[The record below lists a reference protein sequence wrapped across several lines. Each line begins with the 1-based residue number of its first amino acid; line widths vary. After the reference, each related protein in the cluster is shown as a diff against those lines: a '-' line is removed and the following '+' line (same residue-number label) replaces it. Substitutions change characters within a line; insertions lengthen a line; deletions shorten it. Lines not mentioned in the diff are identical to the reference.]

1 MDLEIFMWLVV
12 LNMCFSCLLGMEGV
26 VELSGA
32 WTWALVVTI
41 YSNIY
46 RNVPVMYGDGIKTNH
61 YCQWG
66 ASISILYT
74 HTYIYIYTE
83 TYTYIYIHLH
93 THICIYIYVYIYI
106 YIFDR

>member
-74 HTYIYIYTE
+74 HIYIHIHRDIHIYIYTL
-83 TYTYIYIHLH
+83 TYTHMYI
-93 THICIYIYVYIYI
+93 HICIYIYIYLI
-106 YIFDR
+106 DR

>member
-83 TYTYIYIHLH
+83 TYTYIYIYTYIH
-93 THICIYIYVYIYI
+93 TYVYTYMYI